1 MNTFEMLVTISLVF
15 NFITLY
21 LVFRVYNST
30 ERQNIFWEGLRQQ
43 LPAFLSN
50 INENIGV
57 LNNNFVEFTGAAE
70 NMLDEIQ
77 GLAQFVAHTSHSQG
91 SIFRTKDGK
100 YTAASLDELIEK
112 IKHDEEKE
120 NEEENSWSDDIK
132 RLFEDD
138 QED

>member
-30 ERQNIFWEGLRQQ
+30 ERHNLFWDGMRQQ
-43 LPAFLSN
+43 LPAMFSSM
-50 INENIGV
+50 NENIIA
-57 LNNNFVEFTGAAE
+57 LNNNFVEFTGTAE
-70 NMLDEIQ
+70 TMLDELQ
-77 GLAQFVAHTSHSQG
+77 GLAQYVAHTSHIQG

-100 YTAASLDELIEK
+100 YTAASLDELINK
-112 IKHDEEKE
+112 IKADEEKE
-120 NEEENSWSDDIK
+120 NKEENSWSDDIK
-132 RLFEDD
+132 KLFEDD